1 MEQTVDM
8 EEQENLK
15 ECIVSVPVSL
25 SPFCQCSDGTRLGM
39 ASNQMRQALDIHNC
53 EAPLVQ
59 TGLEEYYENHSDLK
73 LVAQSDYIILA
84 ITKDFLV
91 VKLNYKE
98 FNISDIKVIS
108 IGRQDYEIF
117 CVVGQHCKKGDI
129 LGRVKNRSGKGYKSI
144 LNGCNLL
151 TAINS
156 YYGFN
161 YEDAIVISES
171 CAKKLA
177 HHERITETVTF
188 NARQVLLSLNEDDY
202 EPLLKPGTEVK
213 EGQVIARIKNSDL
226 NNINELISPPVEK
239 FSPCDGIVDRVD
251 VYINHYHDSTR
262 ELALYLNKIL
272 DINLVSLNTLLSG
285 ICSVY
290 NANCKEEEKFKS
302 IDDLPRHVVNEIIH
316 LSGFSKQQKWR
327 YKNAEVDCLVKYTIK
342 KKAEFNIGD
351 KIACRHGNKGTIPL
365 IVPDEEMYQIDG
377 RPVDLV
383 INNMGLVGRMNL
395 QAHISEFACSNLVK
409 KVKAICNVL
418 VKQGKEDS
426 ALEVI
431 KDFYNRMDTT
441 DGKYILGSIDF
452 KKPATTLIDELHFV
466 APPFDSI
473 DIYKLHDLLR
483 RYKVSDIYE
492 VYDPHYKG
500 NIKMSVGYMFW
511 EKLHHLSAEKIAA
524 RSLGGYNK
532 KSMQPLSGKKVKGG
546 QKFGEMEVWALIAHD
561 ADKLLTE
568 TLGLRSDD
576 IQSKQSVLRNLI
588 TMGKAHLMESSNK
601 SSEMFM
607 TYLKAL
613 GLNIVS
619 EEVDI
624 EDEDDI
630 VVTDINGKVLT
641 TKEEKITQE

>member
-1 MEQTVDM
+1 M
-8 EEQENLK
+8 EEAKENLK

-39 ASNQMRQALDIHNC
+39 ASNQMRQALDIEKC

-73 LVAQSDYIILA
+73 LIAQSDYVILA
-84 ITKDFLV
+84 ITPDFLV
-91 VKLNYKE
+91 VKLDYKE
-98 FNISDIKVIS
+98 FGITDIKVIP
-108 IGRQDYEIF
+108 IGRHNYEIF
-117 CVVGQHCKKGDI
+117 CIVGQHCKRGDI
-129 LGRVKNRSGKGYKSI
+129 LGRVKNRNGKGYKSI

-161 YEDAIVISES
+161 YEDAIVVSES

-177 HHERITETVTF
+177 HHERVVETITF
-188 NARQVLLSLNEDDY
+188 NARQVLLSLKEDSY
-202 EPLLKPGTEVK
+202 EPLLKPGEVVK
-213 EGQVIARIKNSDL
+213 EGQVIALIKNSDL

-239 FSPCDGIVDRVD
+239 LSPCDGIIERVD

-262 ELALYLNKIL
+262 ELALYLNEIL
-272 DINLVSLNTLLSG
+272 DINMMNLNTLLAN

-290 NANCKEEEKFKS
+290 NANCKPEDKLNS
-302 IDDLPRHVVNEIIH
+302 IDDLPRHIVNEISH
-316 LSGFSKQQKWR
+316 LSGFNKQQKWK
-327 YKNAEVDCLVKYTIK
+327 YKNVEVDCLVRYTIK

-377 RPVDLV
+377 RPVDII
-383 INNMGLVGRMNL
+383 INIMGLVGRMNM
-395 QAHISEFACSNLVK
+395 QAHVSEFACSNIVK
-409 KVKAICNVL
+409 KVKAICEML
-418 VKQGKEDS
+418 MKKGKEVE

-441 DGKYILGSIDF
+441 DTKYILNSIDF
-452 KKPATTLIDELHFV
+452 TKPVRTLIDELHFV

-473 DIYKLHDLLR
+473 DIYKLDELR
-483 RYKVSDIYE
+483 KRYKVADIYE
-492 VYDPHYKG
+492 VYDPHYGGK
-500 NIKMSVGYMFW
+500 IKMPVGYMFW

-561 ADKLLTE
+561 ADDLLTE
-568 TLGLRSDD
+568 TVGLRSDD
-576 IQSKQSVLRNLI
+576 IQAKQSVLRNLI

-601 SSEMFM
+601 SSEAFM
-607 TYLKAL
+607 IYLKAL
-613 GLNIVS
+613 GLNIVD
-619 EEVDI
+619 ETIDV

-630 VVTDINGKVLT
+630 IVTDINGKTLT
-641 TKEEKITQE
+641 TKEEKTLETNE